1 MNAIDRATTPTDRT
15 RPLGPRESV
24 RRRVIGVD
32 LWVECPSG
40 REQVVSQARLAAMR
54 THLRLSEA
62 WDKVG
67 SENTARVN
75 ELAELQLRFVARRDD
90 VHLTDEAICELLDQL
105 AGRIRWSQLVK
116 LEEFDGVSVLEPR
129 LAY

>member
-1 MNAIDRATTPTDRT
+1 
-15 RPLGPRESV
+15 
-24 RRRVIGVD
+24 
-32 LWVECPSG
+32 
-40 REQVVSQARLAAMR
+40 
-54 THLRLSEA
+54 
-62 WDKVG
+62 
-67 SENTARVN
+67 VN